1 MSTSASE
8 APVSSKV
15 KIACAIDIATTYFV
29 AACYKNNQPQV
40 VPNKQGNRSTPSYVA
55 FTDEE
60 ILVGEAAKNQAG
72 SNPKNTIYD
81 AKRLIGRKFSD
92 PEVQKLIKSW
102 PFKVVDDGRDCPQFE
117 VMYKNEVK
125 RFYPE
130 QITSMIIRELKDDLE
145 KYLGEPVKNI
155 VATCPAYFNDNQK
168 SKTKD
173 AATIAGLNV
182 VRLLQEPSAAS
193 LMYSITKNDDK
204 ERNVLVFDFGGGTF
218 DVSIVS
224 SCGQSAEVRSTAGNN
239 LLGGE
244 DVDNALTEFC
254 VKQFEKKYPG
264 KNIRESLKAIKR
276 LKLKC
281 EQVKRTLST
290 ATQATLEVD
299 ALYDA
304 IDFRLDI
311 SRARLEEICH
321 PIFQKLIPPMEQA
334 LTDAKISKS
343 QIDEVV
349 MVGGSSRIPK
359 VQQMVSDFFNGK
371 KLCMEVNPDEAIAMG
386 GCLIAALLA
395 GIKDEVIN
403 QLVLIDVCPLSLG
416 IEVAGGIMAP
426 IITRNSTIPC
436 EKLQNFTT
444 FSDNQ
449 TSVLIQIFEGERQ
462 FTRDCNLLGKFEL
475 SGIKPAPRGVPKIDI
490 KLALDSN
497 GLLTVT
503 ADEKSSN
510 KTKSITV
517 TNNKSRSK
525 EELERL
531 IKEAEKYAEEDKE
544 RLKRIQA
551 KQQLEAYLLNIR
563 SQCDKF
569 RPSHPDKVNQIETV
583 VNGGLDWVNEH
594 DYAEETVYQ
603 QKQQE
608 LRRTI
613 DPILEDLNKTNSAS
627 GSSTG
632 SSSGSNDDYDSPN
645 LFDKKESSANDL
657 D

>member
-1 MSTSASE
+1 M
-8 APVSSKV
+8 K
-15 KIACAIDIATTYFV
+15 
-29 AACYKNNQPQV
+29 
-40 VPNKQGNRSTPSYVA
+40 
-55 FTDEE
+55 
-60 ILVGEAAKNQAG
+60 
-72 SNPKNTIYD
+72 
-81 AKRLIGRKFSD
+81 
-92 PEVQKLIKSW
+92 
-102 PFKVVDDGRDCPQFE
+102 
-117 VMYKNEVK
+117 
-125 RFYPE
+125 
-130 QITSMIIRELKDDLE
+130 
-145 KYLGEPVKNI
+145 
-155 VATCPAYFNDNQK
+155 
-168 SKTKD
+168 
-173 AATIAGLNV
+173 
-182 VRLLQEPSAAS
+182 
-193 LMYSITKNDDK
+193 
-204 ERNVLVFDFGGGTF
+204 
-218 DVSIVS
+218 
-224 SCGQSAEVRSTAGNN
+224 STAGNN

-254 VKQFEKKYPG
+254 IKQFEKKYPG

-299 ALYDA
+299 ALYDG

-311 SRARLEEICH
+311 SRARLEEICS
-321 PIFQKLIPPMEQA
+321 PIFQKVLVPMEQA
-334 LTDAKISKS
+334 MSDAKLGKN

-359 VQQMVSDFFNGK
+359 VQQIVSDFFNGK

-395 GIKDEVIN
+395 GVKDSVIN

-426 IITRNSTIPC
+426 IIPRNSTIPC
-436 EKLQNFTT
+436 EKVQNFTT

-449 TSVLIQIFEGERQ
+449 TSVLIQIFEGERK

-475 SGIKPAPRGVPKIDI
+475 SGIRPAPRGSPKIDI

-510 KTKSITV
+510 KSKSITV

-531 IKEAEKYAEEDKE
+531 IKEAEKFSEEDKE
-544 RLKRIQA
+544 RLRRIQA
-551 KQQLEAYLLNIR
+551 KQQLEAYLLSIR
-563 SQCDKF
+563 SQCDKY
-569 RPSHPDKVNQIETV
+569 RSSQSDKVNKIESLISE
-583 VNGGLDWVNEH
+583 GLDWVNEH
-594 DYAEETVYQ
+594 EYEEESVYQ

-608 LRRTI
+608 LRRIIEPLVEEVSKSDSNTGS
-613 DPILEDLNKTNSAS
+613 NSGNS
-627 GSSTG
+627 GSG
-632 SSSGSNDDYDSPN
+632 NSGSGSGSTDDYDSPN
-645 LFDKKESSANDL
+645 LFDKKGSFETEL